1 MKNRTSIPDPKD
13 LTPAPLRHRLRL
25 ELKAAV
31 PEIWELIGKHVRMPE
46 YSAGIASVEIEQGP
60 DGSRSRVC
68 QFRSP
73 DGSGLGPR
81 LRERITWEAEN
92 VGYATSADSANDFG
106 LENSVELV
114 TLASAPAGV
123 LLTWD
128 EYYDSADL
136 AAARAS
142 FNDGLSDLGR
152 RLVDRFGGRIVE
164 QYTDAQP

>member
-1 MKNRTSIPDPKD
+1 MKISASIPNPKD

-25 ELKAAV
+25 ELEAAV

-46 YSAGIASVEIEQGP
+46 YSAGIVSVDIEQGA

-68 QFRSP
+68 QFRKP

-81 LRERITWEAEN
+81 LRERIAWEADN
-92 VGYATSADSANDFG
+92 VGYATTADAANDFG
-106 LENSVELV
+106 LANSVELV
-114 TLASAPAGV
+114 TLASAPTGT

-128 EYYDSADL
+128 EHYDSGDL
-136 AAARAS
+136 GAARAS
-142 FNDGLSDLGR
+142 FNDGLADIAR
-152 RLVDRFGGRIVE
+152 RLIERFGGRIIE

>member
-1 MKNRTSIPDPKD
+1 MKNSTSIPDPKD

-25 ELKAAV
+25 ELEAAV
-31 PEIWELIGKHVRMPE
+31 PEVWELIGKHVRMPE
-46 YSAGIASVEIEQGP
+46 YSAGIASVEIEQAA

-68 QFRSP
+68 QFRSA

-81 LRERITWEAEN
+81 LRERIAWEAEN

-114 TLASAPAGV
+114 TLASAPNGT

-128 EYYDSADL
+128 ERYDSADL
-136 AAARAS
+136 ATARAS
-142 FNDGLSDLGR
+142 FNDGLADIGR
-152 RLVDRFGGRIVE
+152 RLVERFGGRIIE
-164 QYTDAQP
+164 QYSDAQP